1 MKVKAT
7 DLRVGD
13 IIRDGEYV
21 FKVHSIDTW
30 SETME
35 LELISEQ
42 ECCFYDTRDGYYPFT
57 YSEAAGMWTLLEKSN
72 DLINTRKLKQFQL

>member
-30 SETME
+30 SEAME
-35 LELISEQ
+35 LELIGEQ
-42 ECCFYDTRDGYYPFT
+42 ENCFYDMRDGYYPFS
-57 YSEAAGMWTLLEKSN
+57 YSEASMWTLLEKSN
-72 DLINTRKLKQFQL
+72 DLTNTRKLKPFEL